1 VLLDLFLECLLLATI
16 DNDGADLAATFRD
29 AHDSGL
35 VFSALSQL
43 SAVAFEQG
51 ACSVLSRRSS
61 FRLLQ
66 LPRSASRKFQI
77 ASLCENRCSINHAG
91 YCVTPTVRAAL
102 PKRMLATFE
111 NARTT
116 VKHANTRVPLWSC

>member
-1 VLLDLFLECLLLATI
+1 MIDDLVGVLSRLTLIGFQLMTVERRASLNVLLDLFLECLLLATI

-77 ASLCENRCSINHAG
+77 ASLCESGAAST
-91 YCVTPTVRAAL
+91 TP
-102 PKRMLATFE
+102 AT
-111 NARTT
+111 A
-116 VKHANTRVPLWSC
+116 